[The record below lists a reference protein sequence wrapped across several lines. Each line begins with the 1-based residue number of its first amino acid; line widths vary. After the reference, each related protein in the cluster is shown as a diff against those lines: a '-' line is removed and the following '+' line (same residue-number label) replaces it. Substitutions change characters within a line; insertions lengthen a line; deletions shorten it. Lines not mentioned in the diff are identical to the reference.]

1 MLGHRPL
8 NTNDYAG
15 ILRRRG
21 WYLVV
26 PTMIIGLA
34 TYLVL
39 MGVPNRYTSQT
50 LVLIEQ
56 PQVPTTVVQPVV
68 TVGLDERLASMKEEI
83 LSRARLE
90 PVVSQFGLYRD
101 TNLSTDQ
108 KIAELQKGI
117 DVKPVETMAETRSSG
132 LPGFHVFV
140 TLNNAK
146 LAQLV
151 CNQVTSMF
159 TVESGQ
165 NREQQ
170 AENTSQFIDQTLVQA
185 QQKLDDQDAKLAA
198 FKQRHLNDMPDEQ
211 QANMSLLMSLNT
223 QLDGVTQALSR
234 AQQEKA
240 FTESQMSQLVNAA
253 KSQQKGEIVANPNS
267 LGQQLD
273 KAEQDLATLES
284 RYTEQYPEV
293 IKKKSEVENL
303 KKQIAALGQDGATTA
318 NKAPG
323 ADSPK
328 NAPTNNG
335 TTASGSTQAGA
346 DPAVSAAVMQ
356 LPQYQAL
363 RTELFSIEQTIRE
376 KTKQQDKLQTDI
388 ESYKSRVQMSPVVEA
403 EYESLTRDHANAL
416 SFYNGLLKKH
426 DDATMSKDL
435 EHRQQG
441 ELFKIL
447 DSASLPDKPSSPNR
461 PLILGGGF
469 AGGLALGIG
478 MILFLEFR
486 DKSLR
491 SDLDIALFLKIPTLA
506 LVPRLKV
513 EEVEI
518 TQRVFSPDSQNPRQ
532 QVGA

>member
-1 MLGHRPL
+1 MLGHRQL
-8 NTNDYAG
+8 NANDYAG

-21 WYLVV
+21 WYLVF
-26 PTMIIGLA
+26 PTIIVGLA

-39 MGVPNRYTSQT
+39 MEVPNRYTSQT

-68 TVGLDERLASMKEEI
+68 TMALDERLASMKEEI

-90 PVVSQFGLYRD
+90 PVVSQFGLYSD
-101 TNLSTDQ
+101 TKMSADQ

-117 DVKPVETMAETRSSG
+117 DVKPVETMAETRASG

-198 FKQRHLNDMPDEQ
+198 FKQKHLNDMPDEQ

-253 KSQQKGEIVANPNS
+253 KNQQKGEIVANPNS
-267 LGQQLD
+267 LSQQLD

-293 IKKKSEVENL
+293 IKKKTEVDNL
-303 KKQIAALGQDGATTA
+303 KKQIAAIGQDGATSA

-328 NAPTNNG
+328 NAAANSG
-335 TTASGSTQAGA
+335 TTAPGSTQPGA

-403 EYESLTRDHANAL
+403 EYEALTRDHANAL

-469 AGGLALGIG
+469 GGGLALGIG
-478 MILFLEFR
+478 IMLYLEFR

-506 LVPRLKV
+506 LVPKIHI

-518 TQRVFSPDSQNPRQ
+518 TQRTFSPGSQNPRQ
-532 QVGA
+532 PVGA